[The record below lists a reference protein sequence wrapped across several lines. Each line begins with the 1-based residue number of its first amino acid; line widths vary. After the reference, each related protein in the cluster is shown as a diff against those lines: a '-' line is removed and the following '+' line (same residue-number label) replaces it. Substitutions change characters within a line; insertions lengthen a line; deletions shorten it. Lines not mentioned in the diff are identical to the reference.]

1 MKTILIADDSAFM
14 RKWLRNILEKHAYVV
29 IAEAA
34 NGIDAVR
41 LYQKHHPEMVL
52 LDIIMPVT
60 DGLTAL
66 KKIKQLDQCANIII
80 VSSLATKENVMVAL
94 QHGAKDFIIK
104 PYFHNLIPTLEK
116 ISKP

>member
-41 LYQKHHPEMVL
+41 LYQKHHPDMVL
-52 LDIIMPVT
+52 LDIIIRLRM
-60 DGLTAL
+60 A
-66 KKIKQLDQCANIII
+66 
-80 VSSLATKENVMVAL
+80 
-94 QHGAKDFIIK
+94 
-104 PYFHNLIPTLEK
+104 
-116 ISKP
+116 